1 MKPKIVVICSHY
13 LYTPVKD
20 AMERLKPD
28 CELTLTTYD
37 NFKHIPAVY
46 DAFAEEADGFLVS
59 GRMAKSAIEV
69 IDHKIKK
76 PIVSFQIDLQ
86 GLYKSILDVLIE
98 TNIHDFNRIIM
109 DFMVPF
115 TENCSAAAFL
125 KGTKSSD
132 FIQNINKQ
140 IADASAQEVAQI
152 ETKMADRI
160 IQLYNNGQMDIVICQ
175 YTNVLPTLLEHHV
188 PYLYPFPS
196 DLTLTDLLHDLFVKI
211 EMEKLL
217 ANRSTLLYVTPR
229 RSASV
234 SSDNLEL
241 LREELRAFFKENLM
255 ECMIQKHEHG
265 FYAFTTVQILES
277 ITNHYTTCSLS
288 GYLNAKLPFEC
299 AVGYGIGNTL
309 ADALQN
315 SYHAVREARFAG
327 HSFIKNDFGELI
339 GPLDSENRMVIEQTS
354 NKDTILIA
362 RKCKLSTI
370 TIQKLISYQKLTGT
384 NKVTCQE
391 LSSRF
396 GVTVRNAN
404 RILQNLLKG
413 GYANV
418 AYTRTQNSKGRPT
431 KVYELNFQ

>member
-1 MKPKIVVICSHY
+1 MKYIIDTEILEREGIGLDEALYLLSVYKEKPINFNTIQKAKVENKILKFENSRD
-13 LYTPVKD
+13 PVKITHKGQSYI
-20 AMERLKPD
+20 ESIL
-28 CELTLTTYD
+28 
-37 NFKHIPAVY
+37 
-46 DAFAEEADGFLVS
+46 
-59 GRMAKSAIEV
+59 AKS
-69 IDHKIKK
+69 KI
-76 PIVSFQIDLQ
+76 
-86 GLYKSILDVLIE
+86 
-98 TNIHDFNRIIM
+98 H
-109 DFMVPF
+109 
-115 TENCSAAAFL
+115 
-125 KGTKSSD
+125 
-132 FIQNINKQ
+132 
-140 IADASAQEVAQI
+140 
-152 ETKMADRI
+152 
-160 IQLYNNGQMDIVICQ
+160 
-175 YTNVLPTLLEHHV
+175 
-188 PYLYPFPS
+188 
-196 DLTLTDLLHDLFVKI
+196 
-211 EMEKLL
+211 
-217 ANRSTLLYVTPR
+217 
-229 RSASV
+229 V